1 MLSDRFEYGKSMKLV
16 KSLFSEKLLIKNM
29 EMTDTKGFQVEGSVE
44 AGEDM
49 NELEDKVNY
58 INSGLVDG
66 VVSAQIK
73 DVSIDTVKGW
83 TFVMEVKLK

>member
-1 MLSDRFEYGKSMKLV
+1 MSSR
-16 KSLFSEKLLIKNM
+16 
-29 EMTDTKGFQVEGSVE
+29 
-44 AGEDM
+44 GEDM